1 VTLNNVVQF
10 KIHFMRIIS
19 KILTLIGIT
28 VIALTFIKC
37 DKDPSEEN
45 LKISIDAAGV
55 ELSPSANFDFDLAIL
70 SGMPESG
77 VTIHFVL
84 KGEIDDHVYFERR
97 TSTKSRDNRLT
108 IYGLPAQIWCICTIT
123 VTSNNNKN
131 NVSTASFR
139 IGRK

>member
-1 VTLNNVVQF
+1 MTFNKVVQC

-19 KILTLIGIT
+19 KILALIGIT
-28 VIALTFIKC
+28 VLVLTSIKC

-55 ELSPSANFDFDLAIL
+55 ELSPSSSFDFDLVIL

-77 VTIHFVL
+77 VTIHFAI
-84 KGEIDDHVYFERR
+84 KGEIDDRVYFEKRV
-97 TSTKSRDNRLT
+97 STKSGNTKLT
-108 IYGLPAQIWCICTIT
+108 IYGLPTQIWCICSIT
-123 VTSNNNKN
+123 VTSNNNTN
-131 NVSTASFR
+131 NVATASFR